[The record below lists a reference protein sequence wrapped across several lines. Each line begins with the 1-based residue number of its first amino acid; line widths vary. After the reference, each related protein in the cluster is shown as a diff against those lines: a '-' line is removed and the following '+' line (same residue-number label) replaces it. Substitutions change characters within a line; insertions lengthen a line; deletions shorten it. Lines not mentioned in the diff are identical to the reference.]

1 MITKESL
8 YANSAFQ
15 VGNLIDAKKIV
26 ETRNNGALTA
36 YYILNIKY
44 ISGITHEHFYY
55 PDDTILNLI
64 GQNIFFDIVN
74 TEKEKYVLH
83 IYKSGSDE

>member
-1 MITKESL
+1 MINKESL
-8 YANSAFQ
+8 YANSVFQ
-15 VGNLIDAKKIV
+15 VG
-26 ETRNNGALTA
+26 
-36 YYILNIKY
+36 IKY

-55 PDDTILNLI
+55 PDDAILNLI

>member
-8 YANSAFQ
+8 YANSVFQ

-44 ISGITHEHFYY
+44 
-55 PDDTILNLI
+55 
-64 GQNIFFDIVN
+64 
-74 TEKEKYVLH
+74 
-83 IYKSGSDE
+83 

>member
-26 ETRNNGALTA
+26 ETRNNGAL
-36 YYILNIKY
+36 NIKY
-44 ISGITHEHFYY
+44 
-55 PDDTILNLI
+55 
-64 GQNIFFDIVN
+64 
-74 TEKEKYVLH
+74 K
-83 IYKSGSDE
+83 IYKRYYT